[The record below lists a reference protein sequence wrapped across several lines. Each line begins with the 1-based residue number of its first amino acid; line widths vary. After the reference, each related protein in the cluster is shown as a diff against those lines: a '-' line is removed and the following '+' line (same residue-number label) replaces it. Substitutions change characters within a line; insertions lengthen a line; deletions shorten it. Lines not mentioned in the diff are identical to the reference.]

1 MRGIKWHLIIRQN
14 LTSIKKRLYFVALIE
29 GTMPIS
35 WRWVV
40 VNQKY

>member
-1 MRGIKWHLIIRQN
+1 MKFNYKTKPYKHQE
-14 LTSIKKRLYFVALIE
+14 VALE
-29 GTMPIS
+29 KTMPIS